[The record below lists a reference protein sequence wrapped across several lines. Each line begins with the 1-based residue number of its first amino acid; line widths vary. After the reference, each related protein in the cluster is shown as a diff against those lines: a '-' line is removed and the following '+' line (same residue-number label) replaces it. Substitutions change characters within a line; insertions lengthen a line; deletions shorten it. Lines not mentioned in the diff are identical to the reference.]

1 MLNVVALVDQQLPL
15 MEMFFFARE
24 QVPLHLRHGQKVHC
38 KEWNLKEIPD
48 CAIKKLAFQF
58 DYKMAKLSG
67 EYQIPPSLILN
78 NVQALKLCHC

>member
-1 MLNVVALVDQQLPL
+1 MSPFNAETFCRCTGPKI
-15 MEMFFFARE
+15 
-24 QVPLHLRHGQKVHC
+24 HLQKFIAKVHC